1 MKMVQGTS
9 IINLFVVQN
18 NQKTINTNGIIKGN
32 ILYRSNVKKK
42 ICT

>member
-18 NQKTINTNGIIKGN
+18 NQKIINTNGIIKGDFY
-32 ILYRSNVKKK
+32 IDQM
-42 ICT
+42 